1 MNRRRNYNKALV
13 CIIMGFV
20 VLGAA
25 VGSLSAQENKTQK
38 ALKIHGQGIELWRQ
52 GNFTDAADKLREAI
66 KIDDTNA
73 SIYYDLGKL
82 LMDELKDTDNAID
95 AFTLSASY
103 EINHWRAYYNIG
115 KAYAKKEDCKKAIEF
130 YLKTMGALEKLG
142 QLTENYKTVLL
153 KRLKDCHYEE

>member
-1 MNRRRNYNKALV
+1 MNRKNYNKEFV

-25 VGSLSAQENKTQK
+25 VCSLSAQENKTQK
-38 ALKIHGQGIELWRQ
+38 ALEIHGQGIELWRQ
-52 GNFTDAADKLREAI
+52 GNFTDAADKFREAI

-95 AFTLSASY
+95 AFTLSYRQHMKST
-103 EINHWRAYYNIG
+103 IG
-115 KAYAKKEDCKKAIEF
+115 ELIIISVKP
-130 YLKTMGALEKLG
+130 T
-142 QLTENYKTVLL
+142 Q
-153 KRLKDCHYEE
+153 KRKIV